1 MSTVAEPAPTAGSAA
16 VSSPGER
23 DPSPRERFQSCWSC
37 RLLSGGGLIAG
48 GLYVFRAA
56 KSVMRTGAP
65 PTIGLAMQL
74 TFAASLG
81 AWGIVVIA
89 DPVGKA
95 QKSSTDE

>member
-1 MSTVAEPAPTAGSAA
+1 MSTVAEPAPTAGAAA
-16 VSSPGER
+16 VS
-23 DPSPRERFQSCWSC
+23 SPRERFQSCWSC

-74 TFAASLG
+74 TFAASKLSFV
-81 AWGIVVIA
+81 IVLYCV
-89 DPVGKA
+89 D
-95 QKSSTDE
+95 DE

>member
-1 MSTVAEPAPTAGSAA
+1 MSTVAEPAPTAGAAA
-16 VSSPGER
+16 VS
-23 DPSPRERFQSCWSC
+23 SPRERFQSCWSC

-74 TFAASLG
+74 TFAARRGARHGLG
-81 AWGIVVIA
+81 QL
-89 DPVGKA
+89 KLN
-95 QKSSTDE
+95 T